1 MADNYLEYRRE
12 TYELRKEEWLRKKR
26 HLPPTPR
33 RLEKPDDEAL

>member
-12 TYELRKEEWLRKKR
+12 AYERRKEEWLRKQG
-26 HLPPTPR
+26 HLPRKPR

>member
-12 TYELRKEEWLRKKR
+12 SYERRKEEWLRKKR
-26 HLPPTPR
+26 HLPTKPQ